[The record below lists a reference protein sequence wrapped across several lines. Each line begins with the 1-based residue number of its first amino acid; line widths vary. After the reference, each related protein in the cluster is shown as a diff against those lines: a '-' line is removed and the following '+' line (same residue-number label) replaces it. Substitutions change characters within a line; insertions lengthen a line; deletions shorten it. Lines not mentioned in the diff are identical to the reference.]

1 MKKAIKIIG
10 ISIASLLVLLIL
22 LPFAFEG
29 KIYELVQQKAN
40 ENLNATVSFTDVDL
54 SLIRNFPNLRVS
66 VEGLKVINKAP
77 FDSVQLAKI
86 ENFTVVI
93 NVKSLFSDQIEIGQ
107 IILDQP
113 QMDVRVLAD
122 GTANYDIAI
131 PDSAQAPKPEEEKG
145 KPIHL
150 SLSRYAIEKGNIRYD
165 DKSMPM
171 VMEFKN
177 LNHEGSGDFADEIF
191 TLSTETE
198 ADETTFWFD
207 GLSYVNKAITSIK
220 ADLAMDLKNMKF
232 EFKENEIQLNQ
243 LFLQANG
250 WVNMPAE
257 DIDMDVTFAATKTE
271 FKNLLS
277 MVPMEF
283 AKDLNGVE
291 ATGKIGLNGYVKG
304 TYNDNSM
311 PGIGLNVE
319 IENGHFKYPD
329 LPKSV
334 DDVQLKLA
342 VVADM
347 NNEDN
352 STVDLDKCHLSIA
365 GNPIDLTLHLKTPE
379 SNPYIDFDGNLN
391 IDLSTLKEVI
401 PIGKDETITGKIQ
414 ADLMFKGYAKAAES
428 GDVSGLQAAG
438 MLDISQFDYDSD
450 SLPYDLFVN
459 KMHLD
464 FNPAF
469 AALSEF
475 NLKVGNTQMSMD
487 GKVTHYLEYAIN
499 DDPLVGN
506 LNFYSPSVNLNDFM
520 TDGSASTES
529 AATNTESAPQNN
541 TSTSSSVVI
550 LPNNIDFT
558 LAAKID
564 QMLYDKAQFSN
575 VLGNIQLQN
584 GKALMN
590 QLALNGLGGSVV
602 LNGWYDGNEGIKP
615 AMDMNMEL
623 KDVDIQ
629 TTTTTFVTLNKWATI
644 AKSCEGK
651 ISMQLQMSS
660 LLDQQM
666 MPINASVD
674 AKGKLSTQT
683 VMIKDYA
690 PLTKVAEKTNL
701 EKWKQ
706 PLPLKD
712 VNVSFTI
719 KNGIINIQPFNFQ
732 LDGIP
737 VKMEGEATLD
747 QKINYTIETD
757 IPFDKFPAGIVN
769 QANSLLGQIN
779 AKLGT
784 KLSAGSKI
792 NLIARITGDVNNPDV
807 KVTSKALG
815 EQAVQDLKEEVI
827 TMIKEEVVEKATEI
841 KNDAIEKAK
850 AEKERLVREAQA
862 AADKMKADAR
872 TAAGKAKQEAYKQA
886 DALANKGGNPLEK
899 MANKKLA
906 EEARKKADQAYDK
919 SVKEADSK
927 ADKLVQDANKKG
939 DQLIQEA
946 DQKANQQINKINP

>member
-1 MKKAIKIIG
+1 MKKAFKIVAI
-10 ISIASLLVLLIL
+10 IIASLFAILLII
-22 LPFAFEG
+22 PFAFES
-29 KIYELVQQKAN
+29 KIYELVQKKAN

-54 SLIRNFPNLRVS
+54 SLIRNFPHLRVS

-86 ENFTVVI
+86 ENFSIVI

-113 QMDVRVLAD
+113 QLDVRVLPD

-131 PDSAQAPKPEEEKG
+131 PDSAQTPQPEADKG

-150 SLSRYAIEKGNIRYD
+150 ALSRYAIEKGNIRYD
-165 DKSMPM
+165 DKTMPM

-177 LNHEGSGDFADEIF
+177 LTHEGSGDFADEIF
-191 TLSTETE
+191 TLSTQTD

-207 GLSYVNKAITSIK
+207 GVTYTNKAKTIIK

-250 WVNMPAE
+250 WVSMPAE
-257 DIDMDVTFAATKTE
+257 NIDMDITFGATQTA

-291 ATGKIGLNGYVKG
+291 ASGNIGLNGYIKG
-304 TYNDNSM
+304 TYNETSM
-311 PGIGLNVE
+311 PGIGLQVN

-352 STVDLDKCHLSIA
+352 STIDLDLCHLSIA
-365 GNPIDLTLHLKTPE
+365 GNPVDMVLHLKTPE
-379 SNPYIDFDGNLN
+379 SNPYVDFDGNLN
-391 IDLSTLKEVI
+391 IDLNTLKDVI
-401 PIGKDETITGKIQ
+401 PIGKEEKITGIIQ
-414 ADLMFKGYAKAAES
+414 ADMMFKGYIKAAES
-428 GDVSGLQAAG
+428 GNIGSLQAEG
-438 MLDISQFDYDSD
+438 MLDISQFDYESD
-450 SLPYDLFVN
+450 SLPYDIFVN

-464 FNPAF
+464 FNPQF
-469 AALSEF
+469 AALSKLD
-475 NLKVGNTQMSMD
+475 LKVGNTQMTMD

-506 LNFYSPSVNLNDFM
+506 LNFYSPSVNVNDFM
-520 TDGSASTES
+520 E
-529 AATNTESAPQNN
+529 AAPSN
-541 TSTSSSVVI
+541 TSSEPTTTAEGADNTGSSVVV
-550 LPNNIDFT
+550 LPRNIDFT
-558 LAAKID
+558 LSAKID
-564 QMLYDKAQFSN
+564 QLLYDKAQFADIN
-575 VLGNIQLQN
+575 GNIQLQN
-584 GKALMN
+584 GKAIMN
-590 QLALNGLGGSVV
+590 QLSLKGLGGSVM
-602 LNGWYDGNEGIKP
+602 LDGWYDGNEGVKP
-615 AMDMNMEL
+615 AMDMSIQLQE
-623 KDVDIQ
+623 VDIQ
-629 TTTTTFVTLNKWATI
+629 TTTKTFVTLNKWATI
-644 AKSCEGK
+644 AQSCDGK
-651 ISMQLQMSS
+651 ISMLLAINT

-674 AKGKLSTQT
+674 ASGKLSTQS

-690 PLTKVAEKTNL
+690 PLIKVAEKTNMD
-701 EKWKQ
+701 KWKQ
-706 PLPLKD
+706 PLSLRD
-712 VNVSFTI
+712 INVSFTI
-719 KNGIINIQPFNFQ
+719 KNGIITIHPFTFQ

-747 QKINYTIETD
+747 QKINYTIDTD

-769 QANSLLGQIN
+769 QANSFLGQIN

-784 KLSAGSKI
+784 KLSTGNKI
-792 NLIARITGDVNNPDV
+792 NLIARISGDVTNPEV

-815 EQAVQDLKEEVI
+815 DQAVQDLKEEVI
-827 TMIKEEVVEKATEI
+827 SMVKEEVKEKVTEL
-841 KNDAIEKAK
+841 KDDALEKAK
-850 AEKERLVREAQA
+850 AEKERLVKEAQA
-862 AADKMKADAR
+862 QAEKMKSEAR
-872 TAAGKAKQEAYKQA
+872 AAAGKAKQEAYKQA

-906 EEARKKADQAYDK
+906 EEARKKADQAYEK
-919 SVKEADSK
+919 SIKESDAK
-927 ADKLVQDANKKG
+927 TDKLVQDAAKKG

-946 DQKANQQINKINP
+946 DQKGTQQINKINP

>member
-1 MKKAIKIIG
+1 MKKAFKIIA
-10 ISIASLLVLLIL
+10 ISVVSLFALLLI
-22 LPFAFEG
+22 LPFAFES
-29 KIYELVQQKAN
+29 KIYELVQKKAN

-54 SLIRNFPNLRVS
+54 SLIRNFPHLRVS

-77 FDSVQLAKI
+77 FDSVQFAKI
-86 ENFTVVI
+86 ENFTIVI

-113 QMDVRVLAD
+113 QLDVRVLAD

-131 PDSAQAPKPEEEKG
+131 SDSTQKQQPEEEKG

-150 SLSRYAIEKGNIRYD
+150 ALSRYAIEKGNIRYD

-191 TLSTETE
+191 TLSTQTE

-207 GLSYVNKAITSIK
+207 GVTYTNKARTKIK

-232 EFKENEIQLNQ
+232 EFKENEIQLNE

-250 WVNMPAE
+250 WVSMPE
-257 DIDMDVTFAATKTE
+257 ENIDMDITFGATQTA

-291 ATGKIGLNGYVKG
+291 ASGNIGLNGYIKG
-304 TYNDNSM
+304 TYNETSM
-311 PGIGLNVE
+311 PGLGLNVN

-352 STVDLDKCHLSIA
+352 STVDLDLCHLNIA
-365 GNPIDLTLHLKTPE
+365 GNPIDMVLHLKTPE
-379 SNPYIDFDGNLN
+379 SNPYVDFDGNLN
-391 IDLSTLKEVI
+391 IDLNTLKDVI
-401 PIGKDETITGKIQ
+401 PIGKEEKITGIIQ
-414 ADLMFKGYAKAAES
+414 ADMMFKGYVKAAES
-428 GDVSGLQAAG
+428 GNLGSLQAQG
-438 MLDISQFDYDSD
+438 MLDVAQFDYESD
-450 SLPYDLFVN
+450 SLPYDIFVN

-464 FNPAF
+464 FNPEF
-469 AALSEF
+469 AALSKLD
-475 NLKVGNTQMSMD
+475 LKVGNTQMSMD

-499 DDPLVGN
+499 DEPLVGN
-506 LNFYSPSVNLNDFM
+506 LNFYSPSVNVNDFM
-520 TDGSASTES
+520 EAESASN
-529 AATNTESAPQNN
+529 TNTESAAPAE
-541 TSTSSSVVI
+541 SSSSSAVVV
-550 LPNNIDFT
+550 LPRNIDFT
-558 LAAKID
+558 LSAKID
-564 QMLYDKAQFSN
+564 QLLYDKAQFAEIN
-575 VLGNIQLQN
+575 GNIQLKN
-584 GKALMN
+584 GRAIMN
-590 QLALNGLGGSVV
+590 QLSLNGLGGSVM
-602 LNGWYDGNEGIKP
+602 LDGWYDGNEGVKP
-615 AMDMNMEL
+615 AMDMSINLRE
-623 KDVDIQ
+623 VDIQ
-629 TTTTTFVTLNKWATI
+629 TTTKTFVTLNKWATI
-644 AKSCEGK
+644 AQSCDGK
-651 ISMQLQMSS
+651 ISMLLQLNT

-666 MPINASVD
+666 MPINSSVD
-674 AKGKLSTQT
+674 ANGKLSTQS

-690 PLTKVAEKTNL
+690 PLIKVAEKTNMD
-701 EKWKQ
+701 KWKQ
-706 PLPLKD
+706 PLALKD
-712 VNVSFTI
+712 INVSFII
-719 KNGIINIQPFNFQ
+719 KNGIITIQPFTFQ

-747 QKINYTIETD
+747 QKINYTIDTD

-769 QANSLLGQIN
+769 QANSFLGQIN

-784 KLSAGSKI
+784 KLSTGNKI
-792 NLIARITGDVNNPDV
+792 NLIARITGDVTNPEV

-827 TMIKEEVVEKATEI
+827 SMVKEEVKEKATEL
-841 KNDAIEKAK
+841 KNDALEKAK
-850 AEKERLVREAQA
+850 AEKDRLVKEAQA
-862 AADKMKADAR
+862 QAEKMKLEAR
-872 TAAGKAKQEAYKQA
+872 AAAGKVKQEAYKQA

-899 MANKKLA
+899 IANKKLA

-919 SVKEADSK
+919 SIKESDAK
-927 ADKLVQDANKKG
+927 ADKLVQDASKKG

-946 DQKANQQINKINP
+946 DQKGTQQINKINP